1 MGRSRLVPLAL
12 VVTLLLAVVAI
23 AARGRPLGTR
33 AGNGGALPFSF
44 WDYTYTTILI
54 IVVPLFLAGL
64 IAAAFIRR
72 QSGKRRNYW
81 HSLLQA
87 LVIYFSIVAL
97 ELLLFRHFPL
107 PHLHP
112 QHRSQEPGSGGLGAG
127 QNQGHHH
134 SVGSRSLH
142 FRWDELLVVLGLL
155 LIAVIV
161 AVRLSRRSPRTPSE
175 VAPEVL
181 AEALDE
187 SLDDLRN
194 DPDLRRAI
202 IAAYA
207 RMEAALAAAG
217 VPRHPAEAPFEYV
230 ERVLLSLAA
239 SEDAVRRLTDL
250 FEWARFSH
258 HEPEPS
264 MRDEAVDAL
273 IAVRDE
279 MRVPE
284 LTPA

>member
-33 AGNGGALPFSF
+33 AGSGGALPFSF
-44 WDYTYTTILI
+44 WDYTYTTVVILI
-54 IVVPLFLAGL
+54 VPLFLAGL

-97 ELLLFRHFPL
+97 ELLLFRHLPL

-112 QHRSQEPGSGGLGAG
+112 QHRAQEPGSGVGAG

-134 SVGSRSLH
+134 ALASRSLH

-155 LIAVIV
+155 LIGVMV
-161 AVRLSRRSPRTPSE
+161 AVRLSRRSQRTPPE

-207 RMEAALAAAG
+207 RMEAALAASG

-239 SEDAVRRLTDL
+239 SEDAVSRLTDL

-258 HEPEPS
+258 HEPEPA
-264 MRDEAVDAL
+264 MRDEAIDAL

-279 MRVPE
+279 LRVPE